1 MLVSQLNLVK
11 KKDIRMAEYR
21 GSEDIYKELVDDSD
35 DNWLYGLVAFAI
47 IEERR
52 IEWMRHFEENNK
64 VPPTIDEV
72 TNWYRHQ
79 PYSEIIRAKGDAENA
94 LQGYARDVIDVALE
108 EKNKD
113 IEEGIIIAEI
123 RESRKFWPQ
132 FGVNFIGG
140 LAASIVFAAL
150 LIVVAFFVLND
161 TSSVEIGS
169 NLKHNLEKGYYGEK
183 N

>member
-1 MLVSQLNLVK
+1 
-11 KKDIRMAEYR
+11 MAEYR

-113 IEEGIIIAEI
+113 IEEGIIVAEI
-123 RESRKFWPQ
+123 RDA
-132 FGVNFIGG
+132 G
-140 LAASIVFAAL
+140 
-150 LIVVAFFVLND
+150 
-161 TSSVEIGS
+161 
-169 NLKHNLEKGYYGEK
+169 
-183 N
+183 